1 MEQPTPSQQSQQKQL
16 QEQHKGPPHVDFPP
30 LGYPGPPNIQ
40 YIKTGYGDEPKVNPP
55 ESGFRKRSM
64 GNLVARDW
72 DDLEKRYWNDLE
84 LDARDYNDLDDLG

>member
-1 MEQPTPSQQSQQKQL
+1 MEQPTPSQQSQQKQ
-16 QEQHKGPPHVDFPP
+16 QHKGPPPVDFPP

-40 YIKTGYGDEPKVNPP
+40 YIKTGYGDEPKINPP

>member
-1 MEQPTPSQQSQQKQL
+1 
-16 QEQHKGPPHVDFPP
+16 
-30 LGYPGPPNIQ
+30 
-40 YIKTGYGDEPKVNPP
+40 
-55 ESGFRKRSM
+55 M